1 MYRRRLHL
9 VTVFMWPSAG
19 AEETRPS
26 SLKTNGYNLLTWSKG
41 GMTYWAVSDLNER
54 ELQDLQ
60 GLL

>member
-1 MYRRRLHL
+1 M
-9 VTVFMWPSAG
+9 TVFMWPSAG
-19 AEETRPS
+19 EEETRPT
-26 SLKTNGYNLLTWSKG
+26 SLKANGYNLVTWSKG